1 MLSALKPAPQWSPVS
16 QQWRV
21 SVTQSAAGQNPSLLI
36 ERLEYSQSDL
46 TAFTK
51 GEVSNAEQRRWHSR
65 DGGVK
70 MECEIETEEKIGFC
84 DLQDVSKGAYWRHE
98 I

>member
-1 MLSALKPAPQWSPVS
+1 M
-16 QQWRV
+16 
-21 SVTQSAAGQNPSLLI
+21 
-36 ERLEYSQSDL
+36 
-46 TAFTK
+46 
-51 GEVSNAEQRRWHSR
+51 SNAERRRRHSR

-84 DLQDVSKGAYWRHE
+84 DLQDVSEGAYWRHE